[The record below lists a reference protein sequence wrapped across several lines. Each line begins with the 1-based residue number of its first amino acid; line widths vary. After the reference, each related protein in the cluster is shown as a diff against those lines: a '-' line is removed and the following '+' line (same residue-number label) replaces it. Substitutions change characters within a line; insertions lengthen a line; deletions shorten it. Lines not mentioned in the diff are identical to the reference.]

1 MYSSTE
7 QLETVWDSHE
17 LTTVNQIRVRQS
29 IQDRSSSLYA
39 PPIQVYLVYQRNV
52 CVLFNPVDALYLKGT
67 RTRCDKLSPIQQEE
81 VQFACLHVTTQ
92 DSLGMGHLFNTGIHL
107 LLCTGEC
114 CCVWTTLQCKI
125 HHHFKRK
132 SSRFWTNHHLFSQ
145 SLCDT
150 RSFSLFYGEFVT
162 GWAVNSP
169 RPVPLS
175 FSWPSCGRF
184 LWVQLHH
191 ETFISSVVL
200 RM

>member
-1 MYSSTE
+1 MYS
-7 QLETVWDSHE
+7 TVWDCYK

-29 IQDRSSSLYA
+29 IWEWSNSLYA
-39 PPIQVYLVYQRNV
+39 PPIQIIQYTNGT
-52 CVLFNPVDALYLKGT
+52 CVLFNPVDKLYLKGT

-92 DSLGMGHLFNTGIHL
+92 DSLGMGSFIQHWYSFIIVYRRV
-107 LLCTGEC
+107 LLCVDNLTI
-114 CCVWTTLQCKI
+114 KI
-125 HHHFKRK
+125 HHHFKRE

-169 RPVPLS
+169 RPVPL
-175 FSWPSCGRF
+175 
-184 LWVQLHH
+184 
-191 ETFISSVVL
+191 
-200 RM
+200 

>member
-1 MYSSTE
+1 M
-7 QLETVWDSHE
+7 
-17 LTTVNQIRVRQS
+17 
-29 IQDRSSSLYA
+29 
-39 PPIQVYLVYQRNV
+39 YLVYQRNV
-52 CVLFNPVDALYLKGT
+52 CVVQSCGRAVPERNKNKMWQAVTNSTRGGSIRVFTRNHSRFIGHGIIYSTLVFIYYCVPESVAVCGQLYNA
-67 RTRCDKLSPIQQEE
+67 RS
-81 VQFACLHVTTQ
+81 TTI
-92 DSLGMGHLFNTGIHL
+92 SR
-107 LLCTGEC
+107 E
-114 CCVWTTLQCKI
+114 
-125 HHHFKRK
+125 

-150 RSFSLFYGEFVT
+150 RSFNLFYGEFVT